1 MYYVRDILLSK
12 DLCVKLADLIMW
24 QFISRILNSD
34 STAIKIVLNYVTVAK
49 SDRQDTLVAL
59 QFIEIRD
66 VFSV

>member
-1 MYYVRDILLSK
+1 M
-12 DLCVKLADLIMW
+12 KLADLIMW

-66 VFSV
+66 VFSVQRTRV